1 MEIMYATREQ
11 VSRSLEVMNSAYA
24 GTLIDDAI
32 KAASRSAE
40 ALLHR
45 RFYPE
50 SRTITL
56 DWPNPN
62 NGVTWE
68 IGLGDQELISASAV
82 TSGGNTITS
91 GILLQRGDDLNEPP
105 YSTIAVDLSSSV
117 SFSAGSTYQGA
128 VSITGLFGY
137 SDTSTAIAGGS
148 LNANI
153 NSSVASI
160 VINPFSELLSVGTG
174 SLLLIGTERMVVIA
188 RSMALSGGTI
198 SSALLDTQA
207 STLVATSDGTL
218 FAAGEVILIGSE
230 RMYVNEIAGNNLI
243 VTRAYDGTAL
253 AEHSSGTVIYA
264 IRNATVLRGALGS
277 TATSHTAADSVY
289 VHAYPAL
296 LVELVT
302 GEAIVMLEQRS
313 AGYSFV
319 TGTGGN
325 TRTNSASGI
334 DDLRERAYR
343 QLGRMQRSTAV

>member
-24 GTLIDDAI
+24 GALIDDAI

-40 ALLHR
+40 ALMHR

-50 SRTITL
+50 LRTVGL

-62 NGVTWE
+62 NGVSWE
-68 IGLGDQELISASAV
+68 IDLGDQELISVTSV
-82 TSGGNTITS
+82 TSGGSTITS
-91 GILLQRGDDLNEPP
+91 GILLKRGDDLREPP
-105 YSTIAVDLSSSV
+105 YSTIAVDLAGPY
-117 SFSAGSTYQGA
+117 SFSAGNTYQGA
-128 VSITGLFGY
+128 VSITGTFGY
-137 SDTSTAIAGGS
+137 SATSTALAGGS

-160 VINPFSELLSVGTG
+160 VINPTNGLLSVGTG

-188 RSMALSGGTI
+188 RSMALSGATLTG
-198 SSALLDTQA
+198 SLLDIQA
-207 STLVATSDGTL
+207 GTLMTTSDGTK
-218 FAAGEVILIGSE
+218 FAQGETILVDAE
-230 RMYVNEIAGNNLI
+230 RMYVNEVVGNNLI
-243 VTRAYDGTAL
+243 VTRAYDGTVL
-253 AEHSSGTVIYA
+253 AAHSSAAAIYA
-264 IRNATVLRGALGS
+264 VRNAVVMRGALGS
-277 TATSHTAADSVY
+277 TAAAHTAADPVY
-289 VHAYPAL
+289 VHQYPAL
-296 LVELVT
+296 LTELVT

-343 QLGRMQRSTAV
+343 QLGRMQRTMAV